1 MSKNVGKKHEQINLQ
16 IVILKERYIIMK
28 KIFLTVLSLFLVS
41 LSVFA
46 GDKDDALKA
55 FNTYVKTANNYDNAV
70 TTFYT
75 PNAKIIRQVIKPDG
89 GLVDV
94 VTDTSTYITQMKLSQ
109 AVARARKYK
118 NNYTNVVVTPISAGK
133 VKISSVRHPSV
144 DNDSLKAYMIFQK
157 QPNGKWLIVEE
168 LMQTRQQIFLK
179 YAK

>member
-1 MSKNVGKKHEQINLQ
+1 MRK
-16 IVILKERYIIMK
+16 ILLFIFTIAII
-28 KIFLTVLSLFLVS
+28 SLPA
-41 LSVFA
+41 FA
-46 GDKDDALKA
+46 DDKQDALAA
-55 FNTYVKTANNYDNAV
+55 FNRYVNAANTYSNEV

-75 PNAKIIRQVIKPDG
+75 PSAKIIRQVIKPDG

-94 VTDTSTYITQMKLSQ
+94 VTNTSTYITQLKIGQ
-109 AVARARKYK
+109 AGAKVKKYK

-157 QPNGKWLIVEE
+157 QPNGKWMITEE
-168 LMQTRQQIFLK
+168 MMQTRQQIFLK